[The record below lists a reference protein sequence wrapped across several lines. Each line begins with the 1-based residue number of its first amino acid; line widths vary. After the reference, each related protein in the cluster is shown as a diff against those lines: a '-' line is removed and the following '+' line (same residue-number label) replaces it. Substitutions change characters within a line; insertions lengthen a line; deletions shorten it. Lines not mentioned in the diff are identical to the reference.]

1 MLKQITLLHQLPRQ
15 FMPILTRSI
24 ATSTGKLTH
33 PVSLSF
39 TDTPKPSPQE
49 HPRSQ
54 PIVVMHGL
62 FGSKQNWK
70 ALSKAMAHRLNTRV
84 ITLDLRNHGESG
96 HSEEHDYANMVN
108 DVVHFLKEQSVDKPI
123 VIGHSMGGKVAMNLA
138 LKHAAHLDRLVV
150 VDMAPVKVKLSTEFA
165 KYVGSMKEIQ
175 DANVK
180 KQSEAD
186 TIMKKTVSDLGV
198 RQFLL
203 TNLKRDATGDGY
215 SFRIPFE
222 TLGNSLEKL
231 GHFDFVPGQDKFDG
245 KVLFIRGVKSK
256 YIMEKEMEAIR
267 SFFPQARIESLDTG
281 HWGKCGFDL
290 SKGSIEGLRIGI
302 GELA

>member
-1 MLKQITLLHQLPRQ
+1 
-15 FMPILTRSI
+15 MPILTRSI

-186 TIMKKTVSDLGV
+186 TIMKKTVSDLG
-198 RQFLL
+198 F
-203 TNLKRDATGDGY
+203 
-215 SFRIPFE
+215 PE

-281 HWGKCGFDL
+281 HW
-290 SKGSIEGLRIGI
+290 
-302 GELA
+302 

>member
-1 MLKQITLLHQLPRQ
+1 MATATAAVSTG
-15 FMPILTRSI
+15 ILTP
-24 ATSTGKLTH
+24 

-39 TDTPKPSPQE
+39 TDTPKPSPNE
-49 HPRSQ
+49 DAKSQ

-84 ITLDLRNHGESG
+84 LTVDLRNHGESG
-96 HSEEHDYANMVN
+96 HSEEHDYTNMAN
-108 DVVHFLKEQSVDKPI
+108 DVVHFLKEQELEKPI
-123 VIGHSMGGKVAMNLA
+123 IIGHSMGGKVAMNLA
-138 LKHAAHLDRLVV
+138 LKQAPIDRMVV

-175 DANVK
+175 NAYVK

-186 TIMKKTVSDLGV
+186 TIMKKTVADLGV

-222 TLGNSLEKL
+222 TLGGSLEKL
-231 GHFDFVPGQDKFDG
+231 GQFDFVPGVDKFDG
-245 KVLFIRGVKSK
+245 KAMFIRGIRSK
-256 YIMEKEMEAIR
+256 YIEEKEMDAIR
-267 SFFPQARIESLDTG
+267 SFFPQARIESLNTG
-281 HWGKCGFDL
+281 HWVHAEKPEEFL
-290 SKGSIEGLRIGI
+290 KLVTEFAV
-302 GELA
+302 EK